1 VVGWAGLG
9 DVACYC
15 GGVKGFVGLGCCKR
29 KRDGRAWES
38 EGRGGKRGKGGSGLK
53 RWIDTIILSGL
64 NALDGLWS
72 KRVLLI
78 EAEMW

>member
-1 VVGWAGLG
+1 
-9 DVACYC
+9 
-15 GGVKGFVGLGCCKR
+15 
-29 KRDGRAWES
+29 
-38 EGRGGKRGKGGSGLK
+38 LK